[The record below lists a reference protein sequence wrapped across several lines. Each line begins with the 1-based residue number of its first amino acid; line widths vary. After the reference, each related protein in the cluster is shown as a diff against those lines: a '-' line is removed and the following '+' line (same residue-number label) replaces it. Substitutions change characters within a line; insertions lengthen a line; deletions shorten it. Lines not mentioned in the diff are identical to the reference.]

1 MTATEPG
8 VMDKRGV
15 LLGRIPGRSDYG
27 PHEGPKVFIRTIAH
41 ETATLAK
48 AADLAAHSVEFGDIF
63 STGAE
68 AIVSAA
74 NGVGHMNG
82 GVDLRIRDRF
92 SVSRIEERVR
102 ETIVERYQG
111 ELPIGQTFTIRT
123 RLPDLP
129 VRAGDPDW
137 LIVSPTMTQPRA
149 MGPKQIKD
157 AVYVATLAALV
168 AARNIGAEA
177 VALTTM
183 GAGVGAGAHTD
194 RGARISGMEA
204 AIAGMDRALLDF
216 QDIVH
221 QLVSPEQ
228 AFAEYRSEK

>member
-1 MTATEPG
+1 MEPH
-8 VMDKRGV
+8 VMDRRGV
-15 LLGRIPGRSDYG
+15 LLGRIPGRRAYG
-27 PHEGPKVFIRTIAH
+27 PGEGPKVFIRTNAR

-48 AADLAAHSVEFGDIF
+48 TAGLAAHSVEFGDIF

-92 SVSRIEERVR
+92 SDSRIEERVR
-102 ETIVERYQG
+102 ETIAERYEG

-123 RLPDLP
+123 RLVDLP
-129 VRAGDPDW
+129 ANAGDPEW

-149 MGPKQIKD
+149 MGPRQIKD

-168 AARNIGAEA
+168 TARNIGAEA

-194 RGARISGMEA
+194 RGARITGIEA

-216 QDIVH
+216 QDIVY
-221 QLVSPEQ
+221 QLVTHEE
-228 AFAEYRSEK
+228 ALAEYRRER